1 MWFLCS
7 LRTTTLNSSPSE
19 FKPKVPVLQ
28 PASSL
33 TTYPLA
39 KVLLS
44 KASNALKSNSEN
56 RQKISKSPIPKL
68 VVSKNHQED
77 ITNAS
82 TEKEKKFDDN
92 VWGIFRTRENF
103 SDMHICW
110 SMLLADS
117 CETFVQMFAFPRSY
131 FILIKNQCH
140 ESKLRETSGHTRG
153 TLSYS
158 TSTRVPLV
166 TNRTSVVLC
175 PFYSLQIMYSTTSC
189 LKIKNDLWPG
199 YGELWTGNF
208 VHYLHVV
215 EDLEVL

>member
-1 MWFLCS
+1 MSQIAVESMSRTLPHHYHSIFSSAATANPKWS
-7 LRTTTLNSSPSE
+7 SGLRTTTLNSSPSE

-103 SDMHICW
+103 SDMHIC
-110 SMLLADS
+110 
-117 CETFVQMFAFPRSY
+117 
-131 FILIKNQCH
+131 
-140 ESKLRETSGHTRG
+140 
-153 TLSYS
+153 
-158 TSTRVPLV
+158 
-166 TNRTSVVLC
+166 
-175 PFYSLQIMYSTTSC
+175 
-189 LKIKNDLWPG
+189 
-199 YGELWTGNF
+199 
-208 VHYLHVV
+208 
-215 EDLEVL
+215 